1 VNHFKT
7 RVSARTIGLAVVG
20 LVAAAA
26 LAACGAGQQA
36 QTAVQQPAVN
46 GTNATIGN
54 LALRDVRIRA
64 TQTSDALQPG
74 KTVDLLLVVTNQS
87 PDTSDR
93 LLSVSSDVGT
103 VTLTGNTE
111 IPADG
116 KLIVGKPDGV
126 DASLLA
132 QIDKVNMANATV
144 TLAKPITNGMTYDFA
159 FTFERAG
166 RTTVAVPVTAGTDAP
181 RMEQAQAP
189 AEGQSGTG
197 H

>member
-1 VNHFKT
+1 M
-7 RVSARTIGLAVVG
+7 IGLAVVG
-20 LVAAAA
+20 LVATAA
-26 LAACGAGQQA
+26 LTACGAGQQA
-36 QTAVQQPAVN
+36 QTAIQEPAVN

-64 TQTSDALQPG
+64 AQTSDALQPG

-116 KLIVGKPDGV
+116 RLIVGKPDSV
-126 DASLLA
+126 DASLSA
-132 QIDKVNMANATV
+132 QIDKVNVSNETV
-144 TLAKPITNGMTYDFA
+144 TLAKPITNGMTYNFA
-159 FTFERAG
+159 FTFQRAG
-166 RTTVAVPVTAGTDAP
+166 QTTVPVPVTAGTDAP

-189 AEGQSGTG
+189 AEGQSGAG